1 MVELPIV
8 SEFLSYLD
16 EQRNFSAHTL
26 RGYRSDMD
34 QFCRFLAAGA
44 EPTAQALAKE
54 ETQDEPDPATLTGR
68 LLSASPADVRAFLAA
83 LHGHGYAKATVARR
97 LATLRSLYKFLIRR
111 GRVETSPV
119 AAIRTPKQDKRLPT
133 CLDEAQ
139 VEALLLAPQ
148 AAATAGMAADA
159 DRPDPLAELLAA
171 RDSAI
176 LETIYS
182 AGLRISE
189 LVGLDIDD
197 IEPFGGTLRVRGKG
211 RKERIA
217 PLGSHAADA
226 IEGYLDGRRRFF
238 GVRWDVADARSDR
251 GAALFINSSGGRIS
265 ARSVRRRLTRYIR
278 LVGLPAG
285 VTPHTLRHSFATHM
299 LNRGADLRSVQELL
313 GHKSISTT
321 QIYTHLTTA
330 RLKAVY
336 DKAHPMAR
344 KG

>member
-26 RGYRSDMD
+26 RGYRSDIG

-54 ETQDEPDPATLTGR
+54 AGRDEPDPAILTGR

-83 LHGHGYAKATVARR
+83 LRGNEYSKATVARK
-97 LATLRSLYKFLIRR
+97 LATLRSLYKFLIRS

-148 AAATAGMAADA
+148 AVAAAEMGADA
-159 DRPDPLAELLAA
+159 DCPETLAELLAA

-189 LVGLDIDD
+189 LVGLNIDD
-197 IEPFGGTLRVRGKG
+197 IEPFGGTLRIRGKG

-217 PLGSHAADA
+217 PLGSHAAEA
-226 IEGYLDGRRRFF
+226 IEEYLDLRRRLF
-238 GVRWDVADARSDR
+238 GVRWDVADARSGQ
-251 GAALFINSSGGRIS
+251 GAALFVNSGGQRIT
-265 ARSVRRRLTRYIR
+265 ARSVRRRLTKYIR
-278 LVGLPAG
+278 LAGLPAG

-336 DKAHPMAR
+336 DKAHPMSRAR
-344 KG
+344 